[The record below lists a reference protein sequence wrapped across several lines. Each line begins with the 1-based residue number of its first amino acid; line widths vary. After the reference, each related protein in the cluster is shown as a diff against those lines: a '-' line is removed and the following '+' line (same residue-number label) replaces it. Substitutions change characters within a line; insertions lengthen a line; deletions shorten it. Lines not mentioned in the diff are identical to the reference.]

1 MDGTNTT
8 TLAKLFKEYYE
19 PGVNEQLNNAN
30 ALLSELE
37 SNENSV
43 QSGEL
48 RGKYAV
54 HAVQLGRATSAGP
67 RGEDEVLPTPKA
79 GRFENVKVDLTQQYA
94 TGSITGIAEYK
105 SAAEAGAFVR
115 GLNQT
120 INDMRTAAEH
130 MINRQVWLS
139 QSGVLATIA
148 SGGVTGTVG
157 TSPNFTA
164 WDLTLTDKR
173 ALYATWIEVGQ
184 LLEFGTLSGQ
194 TVTLDSPSGV
204 VEVTAVN
211 EATGVISVAQY
222 AGSPAPTAG
231 DVIVA
236 EGSANKCLAGISQI
250 VSDTTNSFQ
259 NLSPSSAPE
268 WKAVRQNHGSS
279 AFTFRGYEKLRNNIT
294 RLSGKA
300 PNLVITTPF
309 IESAAFADLQD
320 QIRYS
325 NPDDLKRGEGVV
337 LPGPGNPKL
346 KSDHMAPQGSLF
358 AFHTADLINY
368 QDGPWRFLN
377 QGGSNL
383 MRFSRRDTQELAL
396 AQYKQLAVRRR
407 NSHGELYGITDTS
420 ID

>member
-19 PGVNEQLNNAN
+19 PGVNEQLNNSN
-30 ALLSELE
+30 KLLSELE
-37 SNENSV
+37 SNSSGV

-54 HAVQLGRATSAGP
+54 LAVQLGRATSAGP

-94 TGSITGIAEYK
+94 TSSITGIAEYK

-115 GLNQT
+115 GLTQT

-130 MINRQVWLS
+130 AINRQVWLN
-139 QSGVLATIA
+139 QSGVLAEIDSV
-148 SGGVTGTVG
+148 SGSG
-157 TSPNFTA
+157 P
-164 WDLTLTDKR
+164 WEITLTDKR
-173 ALYATWIEVGQ
+173 ALYATWLEVGQ
-184 LLEFGTLSGQ
+184 LVEFGTETDGV
-194 TVTLDSPSGV
+194 VTLDSPSGV
-204 VEVTAVN
+204 AEVT
-211 EATGVISVAQY
+211 GVDED
-222 AGSPAPTAG
+222 AGTITVETAAGTVDPDSG

-236 EGSANKCLAGISQI
+236 EGSANKCLAGVAQI
-250 VSDTTNSFQ
+250 ISDTENTFQ
-259 NLSPSSAPE
+259 DLSPDTHPE
-268 WKAVRQNHGSS
+268 WKSVREDHNGTG
-279 AFTFRGYEKLRNNIT
+279 FTFRGYEKLRNRIA
-294 RLSGKA
+294 RVSGRT

-309 IESAAFADLQD
+309 IEAAAYAELQD
-320 QIRYS
+320 QVRYT
-325 NPDDLKRGEGVV
+325 NPNGLEKGEGVV
-337 LPGPGNPKL
+337 LPGPGSPKL

-368 QDGPWRFLN
+368 QDGPWRFLQ

-407 NSHGELYGITDTS
+407 NSHGELYGITDSS

>member
-30 ALLSELE
+30 PLLSELE
-37 SNENSV
+37 SNESAV

-139 QSGVLATIA
+139 QSGVLATIDT
-148 SGGVTGTVG
+148 GGVSGSGPWT
-157 TSPNFTA
+157 
-164 WDLTLTDKR
+164 LTLTSKR
-173 ALYATWIEVGQ
+173 SLYATWLEVGQ
-184 LLEFGTLSGQ
+184 LVEFGTVSGG
-194 TVTLDSPSGV
+194 TVTLDSPSGIA
-204 VEVTAVN
+204 EVTAVD
-211 EATGVISVAQY
+211 ESAGTVTVATYSGTV
-222 AGSPAPTAG
+222 APTAG

-250 VSDTTNSFQ
+250 VSDTSSTFQ

-268 WKAVRQNHGSS
+268 WKAVRQNHGST

-300 PNLVITTPF
+300 PDLVITTPF
-309 IESAAFADLQD
+309 IESAAFADLQE

-337 LPGPGNPKL
+337 LPGPGSPKL

-358 AFHTADLINY
+358 ALNTGDLINY

>member
-8 TLAKLFKEYYE
+8 TLAKLFKEFYE

-30 ALLSELE
+30 KLLSELE
-37 SNENSV
+37 SNESSV

-54 HAVQLGRATSAGP
+54 HALQLGRSTSAGP

-105 SAAEAGAFVR
+105 SAAEAGAFVK

-120 INDMRTAAEH
+120 INDMRVAAEH
-130 MINRQVWLS
+130 AINRQVWLS
-139 QSGVLATIA
+139 QGGVLATIA
-148 SGGVTGTVG
+148 GSGVSGAGPWV
-157 TSPNFTA
+157 
-164 WDLTLTDKR
+164 LTLTNSR
-173 ALYATWIEVGQ
+173 SLYATWLQVGQ
-184 LLEFGTLSGQ
+184 LVEFGTVSAGV
-194 TVTLDSPSGV
+194 VTLDAPSGV
-204 VEVTAVN
+204 GEVTAVD
-211 EATGVISVAQY
+211 EAAGTVTVATY
-222 AGSPAPTAG
+222 SGTVAPTAG

-250 VSDTTNSFQ
+250 VSDTTSTFQ
-259 NLSPSSAPE
+259 TLAPSSAPE
-268 WKAVRQNHGSS
+268 WKAVRQNNGSS

-294 RLSGKA
+294 RLSGKS
-300 PNLVITTPF
+300 PDLVITTPY
-309 IESAAFADLQD
+309 IESAAFAELQD

-325 NPDDLKRGEGVV
+325 NPDGLKRGEGVV

-346 KSDHMAPQGSLF
+346 KSDHQAPQGSLF

-407 NSHGELYGITDTS
+407 NSHGELYGITDSS